1 MKLEKEDSVL
11 ILIDFQE
18 KLMPAIKANDEL
30 EKTVIKLIKGC
41 RVFNVPVIMTQQ
53 YTKGL
58 GETVAP
64 IREAAGELSP
74 VEKTAFSCMGEPEFI
89 QELER
94 IGRTSVIIAGIE
106 AHICVQ
112 QTVLDLLESGYRV
125 FIVYDCIGSRN
136 NQDKKYAGRRMTA
149 SGAIGTTYESV
160 LFELCKNAKTEG
172 FKEISRLVR

>member
-1 MKLEKEDSVL
+1 MILEKEDSVL
-11 ILIDFQE
+11 VLIDFQE
-18 KLMPAIKANDEL
+18 KLMPSIKANEEL

-41 RVFNVPVIMTQQ
+41 GVFKIPVIMTQQ

-58 GETVAP
+58 GETDAA
-64 IREAAGELSP
+64 IRETAGELKP
-74 VEKTAFSCMGEPEFI
+74 VEKTAFSCMGEPAFI
-89 QELER
+89 QELEKT
-94 IGRTSVIIAGIE
+94 GKKSVIIAGIE

-112 QTVLDLLESGYRV
+112 QTVLDLLQSGYKAY
-125 FIVYDCIGSRN
+125 IVYDCIGSRS
-136 NQDKKYAGRRMTA
+136 NQDKKYASRRMVE